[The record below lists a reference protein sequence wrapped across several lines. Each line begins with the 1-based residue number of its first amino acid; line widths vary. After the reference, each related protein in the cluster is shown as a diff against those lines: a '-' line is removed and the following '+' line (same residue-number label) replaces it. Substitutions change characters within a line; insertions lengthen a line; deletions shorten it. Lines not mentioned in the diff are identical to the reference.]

1 MMTFVAIISLT
12 AEKMTS
18 AKRIIL
24 GMLFK
29 VLNRHISVEV
39 SSVIEFLLSKKQ
51 DFCPKVHILK
61 GKLNTMN
68 DSLTK
73 SEILCIESSES
84 F

>member
-29 VLNRHISVEV
+29 VLNRYISVKV
-39 SSVIEFLLSKKQ
+39 SSVIEFLFFKENFQKARFLSKS
-51 DFCPKVHILK
+51 PY
-61 GKLNTMN
+61 
-68 DSLTK
+68 TK
-73 SEILCIESSES
+73 RKIKHNE
-84 F
+84 